1 MLLSLSLR
9 NFKKH
14 ESLDVDFTAGLNGIY
29 GSNYKGKTTIL
40 YGILFALGGASQVPG
55 TQIARRG
62 SDGRFNV
69 RLAFR
74 PGDIPRQRRQQGG
87 VLGRAACC

>member
-55 TQIARRG
+55 TQT
-62 SDGRFNV
+62 
-69 RLAFR
+69 
-74 PGDIPRQRRQQGG
+74 
-87 VLGRAACC
+87 